1 MMAES
6 RASGGARLETVRI
19 LKGPDKFDREDVA
32 ELEEHVPHVGFG
44 SEAAQR
50 ERER

>member
-1 MMAES
+1 MAES

-19 LKGPDKFDREDVA
+19 LKGRDKFDREDVA
-32 ELEEHVPHVGFG
+32 ELEEHVPHVVFAG

-50 ERER
+50 ER